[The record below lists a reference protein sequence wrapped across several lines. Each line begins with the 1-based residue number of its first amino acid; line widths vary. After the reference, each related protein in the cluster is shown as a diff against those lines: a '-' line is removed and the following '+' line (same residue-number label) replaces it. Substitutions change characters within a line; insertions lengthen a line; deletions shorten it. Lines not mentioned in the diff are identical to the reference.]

1 MRLPAG
7 PVWDGMD
14 LAFPSDRGTPL
25 RQAHVRERW
34 IAMLDAAGLPRCRM
48 HDLRHTF
55 ATIMLDSGDDL
66 VAVQR
71 SLGHS
76 KVSIT
81 ADLYVGRVPNA
92 QRRAVLRYG
101 ELLST
106 VSQAL
111 EQTRESARP
120 ATERSDNPHEHP
132 RYADHPSVCAEG
144 RG

>member
-1 MRLPAG
+1 MHLAAS

-14 LAFPSDRGTPL
+14 LVFPFDRGTPL

-48 HDLRHTF
+48 HDLRYTF
-55 ATIMLDSGDDL
+55 ATIMLDGGEDL

-71 SLGHS
+71 SLAHS

-81 ADLYVGRVPNA
+81 ADLYTGRIPNA

-101 ELLST
+101 ELLAGT
-106 VSQAL
+106 
-111 EQTRESARP
+111 E
-120 ATERSDNPHEHP
+120 ATGS
-132 RYADHPSVCAEG
+132 
-144 RG
+144 

>member
-1 MRLPAG
+1 
-7 PVWDGMD
+7 MD
-14 LAFPSDRGTPL
+14 LVFPSDRGTFV

-34 IAMLDAAGLPRCRM
+34 IAMLDDSGLPRLRM

-55 ATIMLDSGDDL
+55 ATIMLDGGEDL

-81 ADLYVGRVPNA
+81 ADLYTGRIPNA

-101 ELLST
+101 EMLSGT
-106 VSQAL
+106 
-111 EQTRESARP
+111 E
-120 ATERSDNPHEHP
+120 ATGS
-132 RYADHPSVCAEG
+132 
-144 RG
+144 